1 MEFPKYKEYL
11 KIKYQSPKYK
21 KSSKEITKKLSEG
34 KGQVYE
40 WNEAEGTF
48 KKSTLNL
55 GTGEVLTDGKNS

>member
-21 KSSKEITKKLSEG
+21 KSSKEIIKKLSKER
-34 KGQVYE
+34 GQVFE

-48 KKSTLNL
+48 KKSKLNRFL
-55 GTGEVLTDGKNS
+55 KKV